1 MKYVLIPIAAFGLVA
16 AKSERYI
23 ISYDELAWNTM
34 SLRYL
39 PSNTVS
45 ILKGLRMQVA
55 DLDMAEIHEFG
66 TLPGV
71 TLHKDGVVRIL
82 DQQLAGDV
90 QKNPSNWGLDRIDQ
104 RALPLDNLY
113 HYDSTGKG
121 VDVWVIDT
129 GVSPNHVEFEGRA
142 IFEKNFAGDG
152 EDRDCQGHGT
162 HVSSTIAGAT
172 VGVAKQATIHGVKVL
187 NCQGSGSISGV
198 LGGINYVVQEH
209 LKVAGRKSV
218 ISMSLGGGKNEALNL
233 AVAAAVKAGITSV
246 VAAGN
251 EGQDACNVSPAS
263 TPSAITVAASDIT
276 DSHAYFS
283 NHGTCVDIY
292 APGVNIKGAWIGGND
307 KYNTISGTSM
317 ATPHTSGVVA
327 LVLARGDAT
336 TPAEVKAY
344 LTSTGTKGSVKGVP
358 AKTPNTLLYSLKSA
372 TNTVATFEGYPT
384 AEVMN
389 LVK

>member
-45 ILKGLRMQVA
+45 ILKELKMQVA
-55 DLDMAEIHEFG
+55 DLDMEEIREFS

-71 TLHKDGVVRIL
+71 TLHKDGVVRIV
-82 DQQLAGDV
+82 DAPTGDV
-90 QKNPSNWGLDRIDQ
+90 QKNPPSWGLDRIDQ
-104 RALPLDNLY
+104 RALPLDQQY

-129 GVSPNHVEFEGRA
+129 GVNAEHAEFEGRA
-142 IFEKNFAGDG
+142 VFEKNFASDG
-152 EDRDCQGHGT
+152 KDTDCNGHGT
-162 HVSSTIAGAT
+162 HVSSTVGGKT
-172 VGVAKQATIHGVKVL
+172 VGVAKQATIRGVKVL
-187 NCQGSGSISGV
+187 ACNGSGTYAGV
-198 LGGINYVVQEH
+198 LGGINYVVAEH
-209 LKVAGRKSV
+209 KKVAGRKSV
-218 ISMSLGGGKNEALNL
+218 ISMSLGGGKSDAINQ
-233 AVAAAVKAGITSV
+233 AVAAAVKAGVTSV

-251 EGQDACNVSPAS
+251 EGSDACNVSPAS
-263 TPSAITVAASDIT
+263 TPEAITVAASDIN
-276 DSHAYFS
+276 DGHAYFS
-283 NHGTCVDIY
+283 NHGPCTDIY

-317 ATPHTSGVVA
+317 ATPHVSGVVA
-327 LVLARGDAT
+327 LVLARGDAK
-336 TPAEVKAY
+336 TPEEVKSF
-344 LTSTGTKGSVKGVP
+344 LTSTGTKNSIKGVP

-372 TNTVATFEGYPT
+372 TATVATYGYPT
-384 AEVMN
+384 SDVMN

>member
-23 ISYDELAWNTM
+23 ISYDELTWNTM

-45 ILKGLRMQVA
+45 ILKELKMQVA
-55 DLDMAEIHEFG
+55 DLDMDEIREFG

-71 TLHKDGVVRIL
+71 TLHKDGIVRIV
-82 DQQLAGDV
+82 DAPAEGGV
-90 QKNPSNWGLDRIDQ
+90 QKNPPNWGIDRIDQ
-104 RALPLDNLY
+104 RALPLDNQY

-121 VDVWVIDT
+121 VDVWIIDT
-129 GVSPNHVEFEGRA
+129 GVNAQHVEFEGRA
-142 IFEKNFAGDG
+142 VFEKNFAADG
-152 EDRDCQGHGT
+152 QDTDCNGHGT
-162 HVSSTIAGAT
+162 HVSSTVAGAT

-187 NCQGSGSISGV
+187 NCQGSGSYAGV
-198 LGGINYVVQEH
+198 LGGINYVVAEH
-209 LKVAGRKSV
+209 KKVAGRKSV
-218 ISMSLGGGKNEALNL
+218 ISMSLGGGKSEAINL
-233 AVAAAVKAGITSV
+233 AVTAAVKAGITSV

-251 EGQDACNVSPAS
+251 DNQDACNYSPAS
-263 TPSAITVAASDIT
+263 TAEAITVAASDIS
-276 DSHAYFS
+276 DGHAYFS
-283 NHGTCVDIY
+283 NHGACVDIY
-292 APGVNIKGAWIGGND
+292 APGVNIKGAWIGGTD

-336 TPAEVKAY
+336 TPREVKEF
-344 LTSTGTKGSVKGVP
+344 LTSTGTKGSIKKVP

-372 TNTVATFEGYPT
+372 TRTVATYEGYPT
-384 AEVMN
+384 SEVMN

>member
-45 ILKGLRMQVA
+45 ILKELKMQVA
-55 DLDMAEIHEFG
+55 DLDMDEIREFG

-82 DQQLAGDV
+82 EAPTEGV
-90 QKNPSNWGLDRIDQ
+90 QKNPSNWGIDRIDQ
-104 RALPLDNLY
+104 RALPLDNQY
-113 HYDSTGKG
+113 HWDTNGKG

-129 GVSPNHVEFEGRA
+129 GVNAEHVEFEGRA
-142 IFEKNFAGDG
+142 IFEKNFAADG
-152 EDRDCQGHGT
+152 KDTDCNGHGT
-162 HVSSTIAGAT
+162 HVSSTVAGAT
-172 VGVAKQATIHGVKVL
+172 VGVAKAATIHGVKVL
-187 NCQGSGSISGV
+187 NCGGSGTYAGV
-198 LGGINYVVQEH
+198 LGGINYVVAEH
-209 LKVAGRKSV
+209 KKVAGRKSV
-218 ISMSLGGGKNEALNL
+218 ISMSLGGGKSDAINQ

-251 EGQDACNVSPAS
+251 ESSNACNVSPAS
-263 TPSAITVAASDIT
+263 TPEAITVAASDIT
-276 DSHAYFS
+276 DKHAYFS
-283 NHGTCVDIY
+283 NHGECVDIY
-292 APGVNIKGAWIGGND
+292 APGVNIKGAWIGGTD

-327 LVLARGDAT
+327 LVLARGEAT
-336 TPAEVKAY
+336 TPAEVKAH
-344 LTSTGTKGSVKGVP
+344 LTSTGTKSVITGVP
-358 AKTPNTLLYSLKSA
+358 AKTPNVLLYSLKSA
-372 TNTVATFEGYPT
+372 SSTVATFDAYHT